1 MRESKDK
8 LVKQL
13 GQAND
18 ALAEVFQKTT
28 ELNDVHRFINQ
39 NESIDKSVDVPKPRA
54 TVPTPQVS
62 FTIKYDSYLMSHNL
76 CCIK

>member
-39 NESIDKSVDVPKPRA
+39 NESMKIVDP
-54 TVPTPQVS
+54 
-62 FTIKYDSYLMSHNL
+62 FTKKEWYKVRFIHDFPVTWFEFL
-76 CCIK
+76 